1 MSPDPDVATGLTEL
15 SHRVGLLDDR
25 LAGVGEALD
34 RVTHEGDPEV
44 ADDYRG
50 DLQQLTEALEAIGH
64 EVAEIGG
71 AVNPVDRPGSGG
83 RAVCWVDLDREEA
96 DTAWGDLVGWLEHVL
111 LSRYPAVVGDV
122 FVRCWYR
129 HPSVVEHLSWLQA
142 CWVRAYRDPDA
153 RPTQAAEWHARWLPT
168 VVALLREIRERCGA
182 GHRDSHGPLAQHG
195 PAAVLDDGELH
206 EFWRRDVAHR
216 AAPRP
221 EDGPADVPGRRPR
234 PGVPGSVAGDQVVPT
249 PIPSTR
255 DAVPRASRLRRPG
268 ARWC

>member
-1 MSPDPDVATGLTEL
+1 M
-15 SHRVGLLDDR
+15 LL
-25 LAGVGEALD
+25 
-34 RVTHEGDPEV
+34 P
-44 ADDYRG
+44 
-50 DLQQLTEALEAIGH
+50 
-64 EVAEIGG
+64 
-71 AVNPVDRPGSGG
+71 
-83 RAVCWVDLDREEA
+83 
-96 DTAWGDLVGWLEHVL
+96 
-111 LSRYPAVVGDV
+111 RYPAVGDV

-129 HPSVVEHLSWLQA
+129 HPSVVEHLSWLHA

-168 VVALLREIRERCGA
+168 VVALLREIRERCGS
-182 GHRDSHGPLAQHG
+182 GHWDSHGPLAQHG

-221 EDGPADVPGRRPR
+221 EDGPADVPGRRSR

-249 PIPSTR
+249 PIPSPR
-255 DAVPRASRLRRPG
+255 DAVPRASRPRRPG